1 MKSTTL
7 ELYLSDKSRN
17 MLHAGSLALLLM
29 IIISSLLTSCEND
42 MQQVNQLTSPSEA
55 SSETG
60 KDIEV
65 LYSNLGHIKAKLTA
79 PTMLRIR
86 AKDPYTELPDGL
98 KVLFFNENAKVESQL
113 TAGYGISYEKS
124 DEMKVRNNVEA
135 ISVKGDKLN
144 TEELIWN
151 QKSQRISSDKFVKI
165 TTRDE
170 IIFGDGFESNQDLS
184 NYKIRKIR
192 GTIRLQDSAVPQ

>member
-1 MKSTTL
+1 MLRVVSTQL
-7 ELYLSDKSRN
+7 I
-17 MLHAGSLALLLM
+17 LLL
-29 IIISSLLTSCEND
+29 ISCFADYSCEND
-42 MQQVNQLTSPSEA
+42 MKEVNQLTSPYEA
-55 SSETG
+55 SSESG

-79 PTMLRIR
+79 PTMLRFR
-86 AKDPYTELPDGL
+86 VKEPYTELPDGL
-98 KVLFFNENAKVESQL
+98 KVLFYNEEAKVESQL

>member
-1 MKSTTL
+1 MWQSGVYGLIFFTCISCL
-7 ELYLSDKSRN
+7 LY
-17 MLHAGSLALLLM
+17 
-29 IIISSLLTSCEND
+29 SCEND
-42 MQQVNQLTSPSEA
+42 MATVNKLTNQYEA

-65 LYSNLGHIKAKLTA
+65 LYSDLGKIKAKMTA
-79 PTMLRIR
+79 PTMLRFHTR
-86 AKDPYTELPDGL
+86 EPYTELPDGL
-98 KVLFFNENAKVESQL
+98 KILFYDPNGQVESQL

-144 TEELIWN
+144 TEELVWN
-151 QKSQRISSDKFVKI
+151 QKSQKISSDKFVKI
-165 TTRDE
+165 TTKDE

-184 NYKIRKIR
+184 NYKIKKIR
-192 GTIRLQDSAVPQ
+192 GTIRLKESPVTE